1 MAIRTDGSMACLSR
15 GRPRRFAARRDQLP
29 LGGREHPLQS
39 HHQEITEEVR
49 MDVSRTTPDELLLK
63 SRDPVADG
71 SLNLAL

>member
-1 MAIRTDGSMACLSR
+1 LVISLESFADTSFAQLGE
-15 GRPRRFAARRDQLP
+15 GR
-29 LGGREHPLQS
+29 HPLQS

-63 SRDPVADG
+63 SRDSVADG